1 VKLKSVG
8 SLLPQTLAQTR
19 RASAEVRARPANAW
33 ALFFNLISSQ
43 IAIGEFK
50 KAFRLARRAVRSPI
64 STWRWLDALEH
75 VRVRTSVERV
85 PYRLARKA
93 GQRFLHHSLRP
104 AATTNLLTMHYERI
118 LAALGAQF
126 VAATLRG
133 KVVVAAEIEGRSAAR
148 NRLCLARDPLKCRE
162 GELNVELV
170 RVDGNRRV
178 ASLSIVV
185 GALDARSSP
194 DLWIGGLQGCQ
205 GADSKAVTVQ
215 ATRDLWGLRPKD
227 LLIHAAYSLRDVFG
241 VASLKAIS
249 NAGHVLEPMSGKK
262 RGWHADYDAFWR
274 ELGGAPIAGD
284 FFLLP
289 EARHRRSVED
299 VPSAKRRAWRARYAL
314 VDQVDADIRA
324 LASHA
329 VDERRG

>member
-1 VKLKSVG
+1 M
-8 SLLPQTLAQTR
+8 AQTR
-19 RASAEVRARPANAW
+19 PADAEVRVRPPDAW

-43 IAIGEFK
+43 SAIGEFK

-64 STWRWLDALEH
+64 LTWRWLDALEH
-75 VRVRTSVERV
+75 VRVRTGVEAV

-93 GQRFLHHSLRP
+93 SHRFLHRLLRP

-133 KVVVAAEIEGRSAAR
+133 KVVVASEIEGRSAAR
-148 NRLCLARDPLKCRE
+148 YRLCLARDPLHERE
-162 GELNVELV
+162 GELDVDLV
-170 RVDGNRRV
+170 RVDGNKRV

-185 GALDARSSP
+185 GALDRRGSP
-194 DLWIGGLQGCQ
+194 DLWIGGLQGCN

-215 ATRDLWGLRPKD
+215 ATKDLWGLRPKD

-241 VASLKAIS
+241 AASVKAIS
-249 NAGHVLEPMSGKK
+249 NVGHVLEPMSGKK
-262 RGWHADYDAFWR
+262 KSWRADYDAYWR

-289 EARHRRSVED
+289 EARHRRCVED
-299 VPSAKRRAWRARYAL
+299 VPSDKRKAWRARYAL

-324 LASHA
+324 LGSHA
-329 VDERRG
+329 VDERHG